1 MISSF
6 DNDIIEKDNYDYN
19 FFEKKENEIYFN
31 SFKEKNSEEESST
44 NVSFKSNDSI
54 EEVNEFEL
62 HRFFP
67 SNILQ
72 ILKNES
78 HDSIEKDNKDGN
90 ENNKEKIKNK
100 PDNTLTSFTN
110 QLNINSKPFI
120 PKSKLNN
127 NYSSNIKNNEREES
141 KLNNNNKFLKDNH
154 SCYHMNNNNSNNN
167 KNRRKKNQK
176 KKGYIEKEGDWPC
189 YDCKNINFSFR
200 DACNRCKLPKEE
212 SEKKY
217 KEAGERLL
225 KLPLNSILYSII
237 M

>member
-1 MISSF
+1 MNYLNLSF
-6 DNDIIEKDNYDYN
+6 FYYDYSC
-19 FFEKKENEIYFN
+19 FEKRNEIYQN
-31 SFKEKNSEEESST
+31 NSEEESST
-44 NVSFKSNDSI
+44 NTSDSL
-54 EEVNEFEL
+54 EENEL
-62 HRFFP
+62 NRFLP
-67 SNILQ
+67 SNILK
-72 ILKNES
+72 IIKNELI
-78 HDSIEKDNKDGN
+78 DIVEKDNKDGN

-100 PDNTLTSFTN
+100 PDNTLTSFIN
-110 QLNINSKPFI
+110 QLNLNSKPFI

-225 KLPLNSILYSII
+225 KLFNINKNNDTKNNENSFFNLKKELLIR
-237 M
+237 

>member
-1 MISSF
+1 MNYLNLSF
-6 DNDIIEKDNYDYN
+6 FYYDYSC
-19 FFEKKENEIYFN
+19 FEKRNEIYQN
-31 SFKEKNSEEESST
+31 NSEEESST
-44 NVSFKSNDSI
+44 NTSDSL
-54 EEVNEFEL
+54 EENEL
-62 HRFFP
+62 NRFLP
-67 SNILQ
+67 SNILK
-72 ILKNES
+72 IIKNELI
-78 HDSIEKDNKDGN
+78 DIVEKDNKDGN

-225 KLPLNSILYSII
+225 KLFNINKNNDTKNNENSFFNLKKELLIR
-237 M
+237 